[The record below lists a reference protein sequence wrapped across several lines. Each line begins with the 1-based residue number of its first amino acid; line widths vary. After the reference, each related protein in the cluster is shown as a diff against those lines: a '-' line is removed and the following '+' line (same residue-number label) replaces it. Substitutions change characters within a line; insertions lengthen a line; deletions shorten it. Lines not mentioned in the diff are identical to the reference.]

1 MTLCYDCFVQ
11 TLWKTA
17 RQWYKLHSDFFIA
30 IAIALVFFVVQLYF
44 LPEYGATWD
53 EPLHRNWG
61 KLFTMFWKTGDRS
74 LLYLM
79 PGNGVYYSP
88 AYFTLSYLVSELFL
102 SWGLPLYQ
110 ASHILNLCTASV
122 VILFTFLLT
131 RHLFSRRVACFAV
144 VFLLGFPQF
153 LAHAHYNPKD
163 IPLMLFV
170 LMTSYFFLRS
180 LSRKNV
186 WLLLLSAFLFG
197 ASIAMKVSAILM
209 APVFLVTYIVSVLP
223 EFRCSPMKR
232 FCERQILLV
241 LSSTLLLIMGA
252 VVLWPS
258 AWSDLHLIP
267 SSVVFFLGHSFW
279 PGQELFMGTM
289 YRGADLPWYYTP
301 FQFLVS
307 TPVLTILF
315 FTIGAVLLVRKY
327 RSFGSSEAVFLS
339 LWILVPLLT
348 SLKPELVRYD
358 GIRQFFFILPPILII
373 ASLGFDRIL
382 SWILTRL
389 SSRWIALAMMT
400 ALVLSLAHEV
410 FILHPFEGSYRN
422 EVVRLLN
429 FKDMDRR
436 YEIEYWG
443 ASYKQGLDWLNANAE
458 SDAEICVP
466 VAGLLISWYEPRA
479 DLTFNCSKQTNYVMF
494 FTRYTELKQNVFD
507 SLQPIFTIE
516 RMGANLLKI
525 YRVR

>member
-1 MTLCYDCFVQ
+1 MQ

-17 RQWYKLHSDFFIA
+17 RQWCKLHPDLFIA
-30 IAIALVFFVVQLYF
+30 IGLALAFFIVQMFF

-88 AYFTLSYLVSELFL
+88 LYFTLSYLISEYFVSLGF
-102 SWGLPLYQ
+102 PLYQ
-110 ASHILNLCTASV
+110 ASHILNLGTASLV
-122 VILFTFLLT
+122 VFFTFLLT
-131 RHLFSRRVACFAV
+131 RDLFSRRVA
-144 VFLLGFPQF
+144 FLSIIFLIGFPQF

-180 LSRKNV
+180 LSKKNI

-209 APVFLVTYIVSVLP
+209 APVFFVTYIVSTLP
-223 EFRCSPMKR
+223 EFRSSPVKR
-232 FCERQILLV
+232 FCERQLLLV
-241 LSSTLLLIMGA
+241 LASTLLLIMGA
-252 VVLWPS
+252 IVFWPS
-258 AWSDLHLIP
+258 AWGDLHLIP
-267 SSVVFFLGHSFW
+267 SSVVFFLGYSFW

-289 YRGADLPWYYTP
+289 FRGADLPWYYTP

-307 TPVLTILF
+307 TPILTILF
-315 FTIGAVLLVRKY
+315 FVIGSILLLRRN
-327 RSFGSSEAVFLS
+327 RSLGASQAVFLC
-339 LWILVPLLT
+339 LWILVPLLA
-348 SLKPELVRYD
+348 SLKPGLVRYD

-373 ASLGFDRIL
+373 ASLGFHQIL
-382 SWILTRL
+382 SWILTR
-389 SSRWIALAMMT
+389 SFPRWIALAMMI

-422 EVVRLLN
+422 EVVRMMN
-429 FKDMDRR
+429 PIDMDRR

-443 ASYKQGLDWLNANAE
+443 ASYKQGFDWLALNAE
-458 SDAEICVP
+458 PDAEICVP
-466 VAGLLISWYEPRA
+466 VAGLLISWYEPRP
-479 DLTFNCSKQTNYVMF
+479 DLTFNCSRETNYVMF
-494 FTRYTELKQNVFD
+494 FTRYSELKQNVFD

-516 RMGANLLKI
+516 RMGASLLKMYKI
-525 YRVR
+525 R